1 MNLYFIY
8 EVALF
13 ILFANF
19 LRKSVL
25 PIIKNFLQESQ
36 QKEIDSENL
45 LKNNISETSATIS
58 KKNSDFINEK
68 KDLETMIEKI
78 QIWHKNHL
86 EILKDLKDE
95 QLRNFNNYKDKQA
108 LKLKNSNIILNNKI
122 MTDQIQQ
129 STEMIHKSLNTET
142 ITLFFS
148 KVLTGMSGNINH
160 GNS

>member
-13 ILFANF
+13 ILFVNF
-19 LRKSVL
+19 LRKSLL
-25 PIIKNFLQESQ
+25 PVINNFLQESQ
-36 QKEIDSENL
+36 QKEIDSVNL
-45 LKNNISETSATIS
+45 LKNNISETSAIIS
-58 KKNSDFINEK
+58 KKDSDFINEK

-86 EILKDLKDE
+86 GILQNLKDE

-122 MTDQIQQ
+122 MTNQIQQ
-129 STEMIHKSLNTET
+129 STEMIHKSLNTKT

-148 KVLTGMSGNINH
+148 KVLTGMSRNINH